1 MNENQ
6 ATLLFI
12 GIILGLCLL
21 CAGLIVGISKYREF
35 KRKRAFKKHKDLRET
50 SLERDKLNH
59 KWCEENREYARIYN
73 LIKYELE
80 RKPYLTKVKAFQQE
94 KELEKLRYEL
104 EKSFE
109 RKQKVHEGYKTV
121 NKKYL
126 ELAEKYKIYY

>member
-12 GIILGLCLL
+12 GIVLGLFLL
-21 CAGLIVGISKYREF
+21 CAGLIVGISKYREL
-35 KRKRAFKKHKDLRET
+35 KRKRAFKKYKDLRET

-59 KWCEENREYARIYN
+59 EYCEESREYTRIYN

-109 RKQKVHEGYKTV
+109 RKKEIHKEYEIV
-121 NKKYL
+121 NKKYF
-126 ELAEKYKIYY
+126 ELAEKYKVYY

>member
-1 MNENQ
+1 MTENQ
-6 ATLLFI
+6 ATLLFM
-12 GIILGLCLL
+12 GITLGLFLL

-35 KRKRAFKKHKDLRET
+35 KRIRAFKKHKDLRET
-50 SLERDKLNH
+50 SLERDRLNH
-59 KWCEENREYARIYN
+59 EYCEESREYTRIYN

-109 RKQKVHEGYKTV
+109 RKQEIHKQYEIV

-126 ELAEKYKIYY
+126 ELAEKYKVYY

>member
-6 ATLLFI
+6 VTLLFI
-12 GIILGLCLL
+12 GIILGLFLL
-21 CAGLIVGISKYREF
+21 CVGLIVGISKYREL

-50 SLERDKLNH
+50 SLERDRLNH
-59 KWCEENREYARIYN
+59 EYCKESCEYTRIYN

-109 RKQKVHEGYKTV
+109 RKKEIHKEYEIV

-126 ELAEKYKIYY
+126 ELAEKYKVYY

>member
-12 GIILGLCLL
+12 GIVLGLFLL
-21 CAGLIVGISKYREF
+21 CAGLIVGISKYREL

-50 SLERDKLNH
+50 SLERDRLNH
-59 KWCEENREYARIYN
+59 KWYEESCEYTRIYD

-80 RKPYLTKVKAFQQE
+80 RKSYLTKVKAFQQE

-109 RKQKVHEGYKTV
+109 RKQKVHEEYKIV

-126 ELAEKYKIYY
+126 ELAEKYKVYY

>member
-1 MNENQ
+1 MTENQ

-21 CAGLIVGISKYREF
+21 CAGSIICIGTYREY
-35 KRKRAFKKHKDLRET
+35 KRKRIFSKHRDLRET
-50 SLERDKLNH
+50 SIERDRLNH
-59 KWCEENREYARIYN
+59 EYCKECSEYTRIHG

-80 RKPYLTKVKAFQQE
+80 RKSYLTKVKAFQQE

-104 EKSFE
+104 EKSSE
-109 RKQKVHEGYKTV
+109 RKQEINKQYNIV

-126 ELAEKYKIYY
+126 ELAEKYKLKY